1 MTVSDSEI
9 GKIYPVQEI
18 RLDDKTKQRLE
29 VIGMIGGSRIE
40 IINRSRSGAVI
51 VRVRG
56 TRFALGKKIADNIIV
71 ADETGGVTDGKQHN
85 SGICRKS

>member
-9 GKIYPVQEI
+9 GKIYTVQEI

-29 VIGMIGGSRIE
+29 VIGMTGENHIE
-40 IINRSRSGAVI
+40 IINRARSGAVI

-56 TRFALGKKIADNIIV
+56 SRFALGKKIADNIFIEGG
-71 ADETGGVTDGKQHN
+71 ETGGKQHN
-85 SGICRKS
+85 SSVCRKS